1 MPVTPYQRLLDAAQK
16 YAYLVAYPQTRLL
29 WTYEKADKGAAFK
42 LSDLAERVAAAE
54 QLGYDVKLVNKDG
67 DLQVFYVKKMPARPW
82 EFK

>member
-16 YAYLVAYPQTRLL
+16 YAYLVEYPQT
-29 WTYEKADKGAAFK
+29 WFMWAYKKADMGAAFK

-67 DLQVFYVKKMPARPW
+67 DLQVFYVKKMPSRPW